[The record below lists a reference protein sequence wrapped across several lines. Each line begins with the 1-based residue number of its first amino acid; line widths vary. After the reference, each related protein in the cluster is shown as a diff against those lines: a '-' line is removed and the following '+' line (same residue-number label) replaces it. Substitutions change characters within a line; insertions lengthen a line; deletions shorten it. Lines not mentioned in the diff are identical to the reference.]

1 MDGGAMGK
9 RQRIQDARGMTL
21 VELMVGLLVFS
32 MVMGAVFSL
41 FSTSLT
47 AYWKGDLA
55 TQVQQGGRISL
66 ERIARDLRQ
75 ARRLINATTGGSF
88 TFNTA
93 CNPYQISFVLP
104 HLGPVTLSDGT
115 TIYATDAIASGQI
128 PYDGWYVSYYLSAVQ
143 GGTTPNAVGPYLE
156 RTAYNVVV
164 PSLSTVSIASNVT
177 SLAFASGSSCPA
189 TSAREV
195 TVTVTASQTATGQNV
210 SSTDI
215 VKSDVALRNSGG
227 PP

>member
-1 MDGGAMGK
+1 MGK
-9 RQRIQDARGMTL
+9 QRRIQDARGMTL

-55 TQVQQGGRISL
+55 TQVQQGGRLSL
-66 ERIARDLRQ
+66 ERMARDLRQ
-75 ARRLINATTGGSF
+75 ARRLINGTTGGSF
-88 TFNTA
+88 TFNIA
-93 CNPYQISFVLP
+93 CNPYQISLVLP
-104 HLGPVTLSDGT
+104 HLATVTLSDGT
-115 TIYATDAIASGQI
+115 TIYATDALASGQI
-128 PYDGWYVSYYLSAVQ
+128 PYDGSYVSYFLSANPA
-143 GGTTPNAVGPYLE
+143 GSFGDKTPNAVGPYLQ
-156 RTAYNVVV
+156 RVVYDIAGT
-164 PSLSTVSIASNVT
+164 SLSTVSVASNVT
-177 SLAFASGSSCPA
+177 SLAFASAGSCPG

-210 SSTDI
+210 SSTDV